1 MSAETANFA
10 NGPIMWAI
18 ALLTIGVVIVLAL
31 QIYRITRKYAEARK
45 SMTPE
50 EMKLAL
56 KTGGIVSIGPAIS
69 VFILAMTMISLVG
82 APATLMRVGI
92 IGSATTEMT
101 AASVGAQMAGAPL
114 GKETLTLAA
123 FGCAMF
129 GCAVMSS
136 GYLILIPII
145 SRGLAK
151 PLTKLFAPPK
161 PGQKISKWTIFF
173 GAVFP
178 VLFFGIL
185 AATQIA
191 NGLDYVLVMVVSAA
205 VMFGL
210 NTLAKKVKWLKEWSM
225 GIAVLAAMAC
235 GPLLHSLLGS
245 IL

>member
-151 PLTKLFAPPK
+151 PLTSSLRRL
-161 PGQKISKWTIFF
+161 S
-173 GAVFP
+173 
-178 VLFFGIL
+178 
-185 AATQIA
+185 
-191 NGLDYVLVMVVSAA
+191 
-205 VMFGL
+205 
-210 NTLAKKVKWLKEWSM
+210 LAKKSASGPSSSVPCSPCCSSAFWPLPRLQTVLTMYWSWWFPP
-225 GIAVLAAMAC
+225 
-235 GPLLHSLLGS
+235 PLCSDLTHWPRRSSG
-245 IL
+245 